1 MKTYKFKIEGLDCAN
16 CANELEETL
25 SKIDIIEN
33 ISISFMMER
42 LTFDCKEENQIL
54 AIEKVKKVIK
64 KEEPNVEIKEV

>member
-33 ISISFMMER
+33 VSISFMMER

-54 AIEKVKKVIK
+54 AIEKVKKV
-64 KEEPNVEIKEV
+64 

>member
-33 ISISFMMER
+33 VSISFMMER